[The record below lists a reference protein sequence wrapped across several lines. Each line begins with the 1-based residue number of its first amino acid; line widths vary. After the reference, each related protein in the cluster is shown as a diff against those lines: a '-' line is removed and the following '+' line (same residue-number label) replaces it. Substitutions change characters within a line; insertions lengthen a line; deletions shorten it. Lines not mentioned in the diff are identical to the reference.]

1 MWNVE
6 CVLKPSYFVNLMHY
20 VKRAIFSTCMA
31 YTKTIIHLDVGNSG
45 GYLPR
50 GSANIQHYSPMHVVC
65 LVNKP
70 LSAADISEDN
80 SQGRKKNEQLAE
92 KLSFEG
98 NFGILRPIFKPRAL
112 SPDKPAN
119 RTVLLIL

>member
-1 MWNVE
+1 MCFE
-6 CVLKPSYFVNLMHY
+6 TKDRLSYFVNLMHY

-31 YTKTIIHLDVGNSG
+31 YTKTIIHLDVGNCG

-50 GSANIQHYSPMHVVC
+50 GSANMQHYSPMHVVC
-65 LVNKP
+65 LANKP

-98 NFGILRPIFKPRAL
+98 NFGILRPIFKPSFINFITIRIISQGERA
-112 SPDKPAN
+112 
-119 RTVLLIL
+119 